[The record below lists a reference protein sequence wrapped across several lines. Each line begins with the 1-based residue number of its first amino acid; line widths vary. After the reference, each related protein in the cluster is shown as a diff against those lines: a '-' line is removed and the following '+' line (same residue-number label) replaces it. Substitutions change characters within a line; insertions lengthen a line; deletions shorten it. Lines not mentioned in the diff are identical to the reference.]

1 MAQELV
7 SGIKIAGCTVGP
19 SLPMVGP
26 VKDGGRIV
34 FHSAPGCW
42 GPMITPHL
50 DGGHEISEPV
60 AVEGARI
67 GDAIALRITEI
78 VVTSKATASGT
89 SAAAPHTRARKGE
102 RIVRKC
108 PQCDAEFP
116 STVLEGIGEGAIK
129 CQQCG
134 AEAIPYH
141 VTCGYTVVFN
151 EEGSQALTVGP
162 EKAAEIAGQAGDYAS
177 LPPTS
182 KQIPVLLL
190 AKADL
195 PGGILSRMRPFV
207 GNIGTL
213 PAIDVSASC
222 NCGDFGQSLFEGG
235 LSQEQFDAL
244 TDGHLDAD
252 SVREGAILICPVK
265 VDGGG
270 VYAGDVHAMQGDG
283 EIAGHTTDVSA
294 RITVDVQVIK
304 GLALQGPLLLPPAED
319 LPFLSR
325 PFSAPEL
332 ERARELALE
341 WDTVLEESAPIQFVG
356 SGPDLNVA
364 TQNALERAASLL
376 EMSVEE
382 VQNRVTITG
391 AIEIGRAPG
400 LVTATLLAPAAR
412 LEALGVLH
420 LAQEMYGSGG
430 EG

>member
-1 MAQELV
+1 MAKDVV
-7 SGIKIAGCTVGP
+7 SGVKIAGCTVGP
-19 SLPMVGP
+19 TMPMVGP
-26 VKDGGRIV
+26 VRDGGMIV

-50 DGGHEISEPV
+50 DGGHEVTEPV
-60 AVEGARI
+60 AVEGAQV
-67 GDAIALRITEI
+67 GDAIALRIKEV

-89 SAAAPHTRARKGE
+89 GTAAPDTRIRRGDQ
-102 RIVRKC
+102 IVRKC

-116 STVLEGIGEGAIK
+116 LTRLEGIGEGAIK
-129 CQQCG
+129 CQECG
-134 AEAIPYH
+134 AEAIPNH

-151 EEGSQALTVGP
+151 EQGTQALTVGS
-162 EKAAEIAGQAGDYAS
+162 EQAAEIAKQADEYAA

-190 AKADL
+190 AKADMV
-195 PGGILSRMRPFV
+195 GGILTRMRPFV
-207 GNIGTL
+207 GNIGTV

-222 NCGDFGQSLFEGG
+222 NCGDFGQFLFDGG

-270 VYAGDVHAMQGDG
+270 VYVGDVHAMQGDG

-294 RITVDVQVIK
+294 RVTVEVELIK

-319 LPFLSR
+319 LPFLSK
-325 PFSAPEL
+325 PFSVSEH
-332 ERARELALE
+332 EKGRALALDWGE
-341 WDTVLEESAPIQFVG
+341 VLEENTPLQFIG
-356 SGPDLNVA
+356 SGPDLNAA
-364 TQNALERAASLL
+364 TQNALERAAGLL
-376 EMSVEE
+376 EMSLEE
-382 VQNRVTITG
+382 VQNRVTLTG

-412 LEALGVLH
+412 LEAMGILH
-420 LAQEMYGSGG
+420 LAQEMYGPGGG
-430 EG
+430 E